1 MTSERRFPNISARN
15 LEGLGVNLPEAF
27 AGQRNVVIVAFERE
41 HQPAV
46 DSWVPWLEQ
55 QSESDPELQFYEIPT
70 IGQIFAPARNLIDG
84 RMAAIIRDPII
95 LRRTMTVYGDVSKL
109 TEPLGI
115 VDRSTI
121 TVLVVQSDGS
131 VTFSATG
138 GFTPQLA
145 EQLHQALYP
154 D

>member
-1 MTSERRFPNISARN
+1 MTSERQFPNISARN
-15 LEGLGVNLPEAF
+15 LEGLGVNLPDAF
-27 AGQRNVVIVAFERE
+27 AGQHNVVIIAFERE
-41 HQPAV
+41 DQPAV

-70 IGQIFAPARNLIDG
+70 ISQIFAPARNLIDG
-84 RMAAIIRDPII
+84 RMAAVIKDPII
-95 LRRTMTVYGDVSKL
+95 LRRTMTVYGVVSQL
-109 TEPLGI
+109 TGPLGI

-138 GFTPQLA
+138 GFTPELA
-145 EQLHQALYP
+145 VELHQALYP